1 MFSKDDF
8 ADEENVRM
16 LSVVIMVR
24 MNQKPLQNFHKMPYN
39 EKRTFNKL
47 LNEYIVNDLAIEDWK
62 THLTD
67 EFNAILSN
75 DVFNEDFKAEE
86 YEPKMVST
94 EPIMLEN

>member
-1 MFSKDDF
+1 
-8 ADEENVRM
+8 
-16 LSVVIMVR
+16 
-24 MNQKPLQNFHKMPYN
+24 
-39 EKRTFNKL
+39 
-47 LNEYIVNDLAIEDWK
+47 
-62 THLTD
+62 LTD